1 MNSLQFKTGCYYYLY
16 HLAVWLSGN
25 VLVPHQ
31 AQLEP
36 RWVTT
41 LNDLGDRTSH
51 PDLLSPAIPPRVG
64 TVSTSE
70 SWGANRHIT

>member
-41 LNDLGDRTSH
+41 LNDLGDRTS
-51 PDLLSPAIPPRVG
+51 PATQIYSARPSLHG
-64 TVSTSE
+64 
-70 SWGANRHIT
+70 